1 YKVGWN
7 GFTAYEWND
16 RTGRRSAMRRLSK
29 YVLSLPIGVHLY
41 LLVLFVL
48 MPAVG
53 TVIYTGFE
61 RHTDALRDAQV
72 RALQV
77 VTGLAVHQE
86 RTADGIRQILAILSH
101 VPEFEQ
107 RKTAECN
114 ELLAELLKSNPQY
127 ASLQVAAPDG
137 MVFASGI
144 PVAPYTVADRKYFKD
159 AVRAGV
165 FSVGEYAISRSAHR
179 PVLHFAYPAYDA
191 QGVLRMVY
199 LAGFDVTC
207 YDSVIARGH
216 MPPNSVLVLADH
228 KGVVLHRY
236 PEMMGAQGQPDL
248 PAMMK
253 QMVSSE
259 EDEGVF
265 RASGQDGVKRLYAF
279 VRVRLTYGAP
289 YMFIRVG
296 IPESEA
302 LAEARIVLYREL
314 GFLCAAV
321 AIAMAS
327 AWLVGRRL
335 ILSPLKR
342 LMTAVRAIEEGDLNA
357 RAGLAAGEGE
367 FGHLAAAFNDMAL
380 ALQERQMRLAE
391 TVASLRDRE
400 EFART
405 TAEALALRSRELE
418 EAIEELRRRNRELDE
433 FTYVSSHDLQ
443 EPLRQ
448 LVSFSA
454 LLRRDAG
461 SSLSE
466 RALKDLEFI
475 TSCARR
481 MQTLVQ
487 DLLALS
493 RAGRAGMNRAV
504 ISLDRCVD
512 RALDALQERIRETGA
527 TIARTHLPV
536 VEGDEL
542 LLTQLYQNLI
552 GNALK
557 FAGGKAPAVCIT
569 VEETAGR
576 CVLGVRD
583 AGIGIAPQYAE
594 QIFAPFKRLHA
605 RGEYEGSGIGLA
617 ICRRVVER
625 HHGQIWVESE
635 LGSGAHFR
643 FTLNEGS

>member
-1 YKVGWN
+1 
-7 GFTAYEWND
+7 
-16 RTGRRSAMRRLSK
+16 MRRLSK

-53 TVIYTGFE
+53 TVVYTGFE
-61 RHTDALRDAQV
+61 RHRDSLRDAQA

-77 VTGLAVHQE
+77 VTDLAVHQE
-86 RTADGIRQILAILSH
+86 RTADGIRQILATLSH

-114 ELLAELLKSNPQY
+114 ELLAKLQKINPQY
-127 ASLQVAAPDG
+127 ASLLVAAPDG
-137 MVFASGI
+137 MIFASGI
-144 PVAPYTVADRKYFKD
+144 PVEPYSVADRKYFKD
-159 AVRAGV
+159 AVRTGE

-191 QGVLRMVY
+191 QGVLQMVC
-199 LAGFDVTC
+199 LAGFDVTS

-216 MPPNSVLVLADH
+216 MPLNSVLVLADY

-236 PEMMGAQGQPDL
+236 PDTMGAPGQPDL
-248 PAMMK
+248 PVMME
-253 QMVSSE
+253 QMMSSV

-265 RASGQDGVKRLYAF
+265 RASGQDGVNRLYAF
-279 VRVRLTYGAP
+279 VRVRLSRSVP

-296 IPESEA
+296 IPQFEA
-302 LAEARIVLYREL
+302 LAEVRFILYREL
-314 GFLCAAV
+314 VLLCVAV
-321 AIAMAS
+321 ALAMAS

-335 ILSPLKR
+335 ILSRLER
-342 LMTAVRAIEEGDLNA
+342 LMAAVRAVEEGDMNA
-357 RAGLAAGEGE
+357 RAGLADTEGE
-367 FGHLAAAFNDMAL
+367 FGHLAVAFNDMAL

-391 TVASLRDRE
+391 SMDSLHDRE

-418 EAIEELRRRNRELDE
+418 EAIEELRQRNRELDE
-433 FTYVSSHDLQ
+433 FAYVSSHDLQ

-461 SSLSE
+461 EDGLSE
-466 RALKDLEFI
+466 LARKDLEFI
-475 TSCARR
+475 TSCAHR

-487 DLLALS
+487 DLLTLS
-493 RAGRAGMNRAV
+493 RAGRAGMNWAA

-512 RALDALQERIRETGA
+512 RALDALQERIQETGA
-527 TIARTHLPV
+527 TIERMPLPM

-557 FAGGKAPAVCIT
+557 FAGRKAPVVCIT
-569 VEETAGR
+569 VAETAGR
-576 CVLGVRD
+576 RVLGVHD

-625 HHGQIWVESE
+625 HHGRIWVESE
-635 LGSGAHFR
+635 LGDGAHFR